1 MVKGYKHVEQ
11 RESDLMKKWKK
22 DGLSITRVKE
32 LTGRGKETIVK
43 HSNANMKVTPGSGR
57 RKLITEVVFK
67 KLEKAL
73 EKLLKKADAEWEV
86 SVGAVMALAGVTTSE
101 KTVLE
106 AFHER
111 GIWFRPLREKPILTE
126 ADVAKRVVFTAENR
140 NRPKESWV
148 TKPHA
153 VIDNKHFVLYRKR
166 ADRNEAARRKVR
178 GGYRPRN
185 QGPKPYLVKRK
196 KNQKYPAPGVQVTAA
211 VIKGKI
217 RVFDFVKGNWGAAK
231 AAQMYKGVLLRALR
245 RSFPEHAARRNAKW
259 CVLEDNDPAGY
270 KSAGGKAAKKE
281 ANIVSMDLPPRSP
294 DMNVLDYSLWS
305 AINSA
310 MRLQERSFRKNK
322 KESKEQYM
330 ARLKKTA
337 LGLPRAQVE
346 KAVMDMRRRVRAIYD
361 ADGGLIIE

>member
-1 MVKGYKHVEQ
+1 MGKKYTQVQE
-11 RESDLMKKWKK
+11 REAELMKKWKK
-22 DGLSITRVKE
+22 DGLSPTRIQE
-32 LTGRGKETIVK
+32 LTGRAKETVAK
-43 HSNANMKVTPGSGR
+43 HSKTKAKATPGSGR
-57 RKLITEVVFK
+57 PKLITEAVFK

-86 SVGAVMALAGVTTSE
+86 SVGAVMDAAGVTASA

-106 AFHER
+106 AFHEH

-126 ADVAKRVVFTAENR
+126 EDIRKRVVFTGKNR
-140 NRPKESWV
+140 NRPKEDWL

-153 VIDNKHFVLYRKR
+153 IIDNKFFALYRNRK
-166 ADRNEAARRKVR
+166 DRNEAARRKVR

-217 RVFDFVKGNWGAAK
+217 RVFDFVDGNWGAAK
-231 AAQMYKGVLLRALR
+231 AAKMYKGVLLRALR
-245 RSFPEHAARRNAKW
+245 RAFPEHATRRNAKW

-294 DMNVLDYSLWS
+294 DLNVLDYALWS
-305 AINSA
+305 AINNA
-310 MRLQERSFRKNK
+310 MRRQERSFRKNK
-322 KESKEQYM
+322 TETKEQYM

-337 LGLPRAQVE
+337 LGLPKAQVE

-361 ADGGLIIE
+361 EDGGLINE